1 MDINVVSITGRLT
14 KDPEVKTVGS
24 GKTVVQLGVAVSGF
38 KKDETFFFDVL
49 WWPAK
54 PEHAGYFHKGNRVA
68 ISGSLKHERWTDNN
82 GQNQSRVKVNAQTVV
97 SLEKRPDDAGQP
109 AQQQRQGG
117 FGQPAQQQRQGGFG
131 RPAQQEQPVPS
142 AQYYTGGQQA
152 PAPCPSHFNDED
164 IPF

>member
-14 KDPEVKTVGS
+14 RDPEVKTVGS

-97 SLEKRPDDAGQP
+97 SLEKRPDDAGQQEP
-109 AQQQRQGG
+109 QQRQGG
-117 FGQPAQQQRQGGFG
+117 FGAPAQRQGGFG
-131 RPAQQEQPVPS
+131 VPAQQEQPATS
-142 AQYYTGGQQA
+142 AQYYTGQKA
-152 PAPCPSHFNDED
+152 PAPGPSHFNDED